1 MTPQTWVFFKSE
13 IIARYSGQAN
23 GTVLWQRDRLRL
35 KEDHRCGCIIKCGS
49 ARKQAGRGSIRVGCD
64 ADRREPQSLPGWR

>member
-1 MTPQTWVFFKSE
+1 MTPQTWVFFADKSE

-35 KEDHRCGCIIKCGS
+35 KEDHRCGCIIKCG
-49 ARKQAGRGSIRVGCD
+49 
-64 ADRREPQSLPGWR
+64 